1 MPTWNKLCIRVQR
14 GPSPRIAPVFALM
27 LWADLL
33 LFAADETPYFIAL
46 NPATFQIA
54 KGSILIIGTDCADLT
69 EQFYN
74 RVFCRISQPA
84 SGAYGIP
91 LNQMVDNLGTPSD
104 I

>member
-1 MPTWNKLCIRVQR
+1 MFTFV
-14 GPSPRIAPVFALM
+14 
-27 LWADLL
+27 LWPDLL
-33 LFAADETPYFIAL
+33 LLAADEAPNFIAL
-46 NPATFQIA
+46 NSATFQIA